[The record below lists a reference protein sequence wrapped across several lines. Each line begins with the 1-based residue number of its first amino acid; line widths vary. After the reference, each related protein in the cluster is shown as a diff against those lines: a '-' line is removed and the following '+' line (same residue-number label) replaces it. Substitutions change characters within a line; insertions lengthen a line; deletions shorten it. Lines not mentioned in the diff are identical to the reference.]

1 MARNSPFPGPYSA
14 TFKRGAAG
22 HLDKRTAAGRFA
34 AVLEAEL
41 VRHAAGPDATI
52 ATVPITQR
60 LLIERIVKVTM
71 QLNALDEKMAAG
83 TWSETVLYL
92 FSDPV
97 IESQPGAM
105 LTAGS
110 NTLLGVT
117 GYGGALFE
125 GTVYELTY

>member
-1 MARNSPFPGPYSA
+1 MWNGTAFVNGTIYQ
-14 TFKRGAAG
+14 
-22 HLDKRTAAGRFA
+22 LDPP
-34 AVLEAEL
+34 AV
-41 VRHAAGPDATI
+41 
-52 ATVPITQR
+52 
-60 LLIERIVKVTM
+60 
-71 QLNALDEKMAAG
+71 AAG